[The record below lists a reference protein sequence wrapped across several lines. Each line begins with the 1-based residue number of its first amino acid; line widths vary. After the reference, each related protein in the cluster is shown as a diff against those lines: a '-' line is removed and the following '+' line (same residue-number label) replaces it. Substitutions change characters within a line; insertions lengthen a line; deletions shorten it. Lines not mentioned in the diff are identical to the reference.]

1 MAPKTLLT
9 SLLFAAASMVTL
21 PAAVHATTTTY
32 DTVAYV
38 ELERF
43 MGPWYVQGH
52 TPMVIDDHATNQ
64 VETYTLN
71 ADGSIGTT
79 FTFERYGHKFAL
91 HPIGTVA
98 DATTNAHW
106 KMQFLWPFSSDYLI
120 VRLAADYSI
129 TVVSVPDKSLIWIMS
144 RTAQM
149 DEAQYTAIVAEL
161 ASAGYPVAK
170 INRVQQDQ

>member
-1 MAPKTLLT
+1 MTPRSLLT
-9 SLLFAAASMVTL
+9 TIWLTASSVAAL
-21 PAAVHATTTTY
+21 AATVHAATPAY
-32 DTVAYV
+32 DTVAHV

-52 TPMVIDDHATNQ
+52 TPMVIDDHASNQ
-64 VETYTLN
+64 IETYTLN

-79 FTFERYGHKFAL
+79 FTFERDGHKFAL
-91 HPIGTVA
+91 HPTGTVA
-98 DATTNAHW
+98 DTTTNAHW
-106 KMQFLWPFSSDYLI
+106 KMQFIWPFSSDYLI
-120 VRLAADYSI
+120 VRLAADYSV

-144 RTAQM
+144 RSAQM
-149 DEAQYTAIVAEL
+149 PEAEYAAIVTEL